1 MIKTVSLF
9 DFRQEFKQCNRSD
22 NFSYEG
28 LEVLFD
34 YLESLE
40 FDLDKQIELDVIEFC
55 CEFEECDAQSIIE
68 AYSLE
73 CDSELSQ
80 KEINDIARNYLEDQ
94 GVFVGECPANQSFVF
109 RQH

>member
-1 MIKTVSLF
+1 MIKTISLF
-9 DFRQEFKQCNRSD
+9 DFRQEFKLFNRSD

-40 FDLDKQIELDVIEFC
+40 FDRDTPIELDVIEFC

-73 CDSELSQ
+73 CESDLSQ
-80 KEINDIARNYLEDQ
+80 KEVNDIARNYLEEQ
-94 GVFVGECPANQSFVF
+94 GVLVGECPANQSFVY

>member
-1 MIKTVSLF
+1 MIKTISLF
-9 DFRQEFKQCNRSD
+9 DFREEFKLSNRKD
-22 NFSYEG
+22 NFSFEG

-73 CDSELSQ
+73 CESDLSQ
-80 KEINDIARNYLEDQ
+80 KEVNDIARNYLEEQ
-94 GVFVGECPANQSFVF
+94 GVLVGECPANQSFVY

>member
-1 MIKTVSLF
+1 MIKTISLF
-9 DFRQEFKQCNRSD
+9 DFRQEFKLCNRSD

-40 FDLDKQIELDVIEFC
+40 FDRDTPIELDVIEFC

-73 CDSELSQ
+73 CESDLSQ
-80 KEINDIARNYLEDQ
+80 KEVNDIARNYLEEQ
-94 GVFVGECPANQSFVF
+94 GVLVGECPANQSFVY

>member
-1 MIKTVSLF
+1 MIKTISLF

-40 FDLDKQIELDVIEFC
+40 FDRDTPLELDVIEFC
-55 CEFEECDAQSIIE
+55 CEFSEDTWENIANSYSIILADIIE
-68 AYSLE
+68 E
-73 CDSELSQ
+73 DEEVKMERV
-80 KEINDIARNYLEDQ
+80 KEYLEEN
-94 GVFVGECPANQSFVF
+94 GAFVGRVAGSFVYRDF
-109 RQH
+109 

>member
-1 MIKTVSLF
+1 MIKTISLF

-40 FDLDKQIELDVIEFC
+40 FDRDTPLELDVIEFC

-73 CDSELSQ
+73 CESDLSQ

-94 GVFVGECPANQSFVF
+94 GVLVGECPANQSFVY

>member
-1 MIKTVSLF
+1 MIKTISLF
-9 DFRQEFKQCNRSD
+9 DFRQEFKHCNRSE

-40 FDLDKQIELDVIEFC
+40 FDRDTPLELDVIEFC

-73 CDSELSQ
+73 CESDLSQ
-80 KEINDIARNYLEDQ
+80 KEVNDIARNYLEEQ
-94 GVFVGECPANQSFVF
+94 GVLVGECPANQSFVY

>member
-1 MIKTVSLF
+1 MIKAISLF

-40 FDLDKQIELDVIEFC
+40 FDRDTPLELDVIEFC

-73 CDSELSQ
+73 CESDLSQ

-94 GVFVGECPANQSFVF
+94 GVLVGECPANQSFVY